1 MIESS
6 NPPVL
11 SVLHVAQSFDL
22 SGRSRMIH
30 DLSRR
35 LLAAGHS
42 AVIVSLSQSRGYQQ
56 TDVECVTLSKREGLD
71 PAVAWELAAMARRRR
86 ADVVH
91 SHGRG
96 AVPYVAAAAWL
107 SGRRRWI
114 HTVHRSDGDRVSR
127 AVLLGRA
134 ALAGVATAAAVSE
147 AARAAFV
154 RENRFPRARTTV
166 IPNGMDLAA
175 YETLP
180 RERLWPGRPV
190 IGTVAN
196 LSRDKDPDTLLRAF
210 AEIRQTFPHAR
221 LVIAGDGPEA
231 GAVRAEAAR
240 LGVAGE
246 VEFLGFRGDVPR
258 VLAALDV
265 FVLSTRTEGMGIAI
279 LEAMAAGVPVVASA
293 VGGVPEVV
301 EDGVT
306 GRLFA
311 AGEAAALRDAVV
323 EILNDRAL
331 REGLI
336 GRALVRVRERYSL
349 DRMVGDYLR
358 LYGAAT

>member
-1 MIESS
+1 MTESS
-6 NPPVL
+6 KGLL
-11 SVLHVAQSFDL
+11 SVLHVVYGFDL

-30 DLSRR
+30 DLSCR

-42 AVIVSLSQSRGYQQ
+42 AAIVSLSQSRGYQQ
-56 TDVECVTLSKREGLD
+56 TDVECVTLGKREGLD
-71 PAVAWELAAMARRRR
+71 PSVVWKLAGMLRRRR

-91 SHGRG
+91 THGRG
-96 AVPYVAAAAWL
+96 AVPYVAAAAL
-107 SGRRRWI
+107 LAGRRRWI
-114 HTVHRSDGDRVSR
+114 HTVHRADGDRV
-127 AVLLGRA
+127 ARA
-134 ALAGVATAAAVSE
+134 ALMGRAMLAGVRVAVAVSE
-147 AARAAFV
+147 AGRAAFV
-154 RENRFPRARTTV
+154 RENRFPPGRTTV
-166 IPNGMDLAA
+166 IPNGLDLAA
-175 YETLP
+175 YAALA

-190 IGTVAN
+190 LGTVAN
-196 LSRDKDPDTLLRAF
+196 LSRDKDPVTLLRGF
-210 AEIRQTFPHAR
+210 AEIRKTFPCAR
-221 LVIAGDGPEA
+221 LVIVGDGPEA
-231 GAVRAEAAR
+231 GAARAEAER
-240 LGVAGE
+240 LGVAPD

-311 AGEAAALRDAVV
+311 AGDAAALRDAVV

-331 REGLI
+331 REGLV
-336 GRALVRVRERYSL
+336 GRALVRVRERFSL
-349 DRMVGDYLR
+349 DRMAGEYSR
-358 LYGAAT
+358 LYRGAA